1 MSPMTPAA
9 PGTTEEHD
17 LISLLRSDD
26 PEEGFRQLSRI
37 VSHFSREARSRVLPH
52 SVMRPEELASENLR
66 VARTIFGKWALEILS
81 VLYSMRSVGFAE
93 LHRTIRGVTPHVLSY
108 RLKMMETE
116 GLVIREVDQSRP
128 VRVRY
133 RLSAKGHMVA
143 TLGEPV
149 FLYLRMHRSRGGVS
163 SPPKDPA
170 GGSPGDRDGA
180 SSS

>member
-1 MSPMTPAA
+1 M
-9 PGTTEEHD
+9 EREFD
-17 LISLLRSDD
+17 SLLRSDD
-26 PEEGFRQLSRI
+26 PEEGFRQLSKI
-37 VSHFSREARSRVLPH
+37 VSHFSREARNRVLH
-52 SVMRPEELASENLR
+52 SAMSPEELAAENLR

-149 FLYLRMHRSRGGVS
+149 FLYLRMHRFRE
-163 SPPKDPA
+163 
-170 GGSPGDRDGA
+170 GA
-180 SSS
+180 SSSSKNPSGGPPRDRGRTLSL